1 MISNSPLASNW
12 TVTPNL
18 NNPLKQWMHKLDLR
32 VFIWCLANNSNL
44 TTTVSMV
51 K

>member
-12 TVTPNL
+12 TVTTNFS
-18 NNPLKQWMHKLDLR
+18 NPLKKWMHKLDLR
-32 VFIWCLANNSNL
+32 VFIWNLANNINL

>member
-12 TVTPNL
+12 TVTADFGNA
-18 NNPLKQWMHKLDLR
+18 LKQWMHKMDMQ
-32 VFIWCLANNSNL
+32 VFIWNLANNISL
-44 TTTVSMV
+44 TTTVTVV